1 MRYMKQYSS
10 YIVLVCLLI
19 ITNCTQTREQ
29 NLVTTDQIKHLV
41 EFESYGMT
49 DFKMVKKIDT
59 HTHINSKE
67 NTMINMAREN
77 NFKLL
82 NISVGFSDQANVDE
96 QLAVK
101 SKHYRENPEVTLYG
115 TAFSLDGWDNESWSD
130 KVINQLKSDFDKGA
144 VAVKVWKNIGME
156 FRDNSGNLITLS
168 DPKFDPIFKFIE
180 SQNKVLLSH
189 AGEPKNCWL
198 PLDSM
203 TVKNDRDYFREHPE
217 YHMYLHPN
225 MPSYEDLINDRDR
238 MLARYPK
245 LKFVAVH
252 MGSLEW
258 SVEEAGKFLDRFPNA
273 SMDLAE
279 RISHTQ
285 YQSQRNRKKVRDF
298 FIKYQDRILY
308 GTDFAQYEGR
318 KADELEKYMMDTW
331 LNDWRYFNTDD
342 EMIVP
347 QLKEP
352 VLGLKLPK
360 EVVDKIYCQ
369 NAEKLFPAFTLY

>member
-1 MRYMKQYSS
+1 MRNIKQYSN
-10 YIVLVCLLI
+10 YIALAWLVV
-19 ITNCTQTREQ
+19 ITDCTPTREQ
-29 NLVTTDQIKHLV
+29 NSASTQQTQHLV
-41 EFESYGMT
+41 EPESYGMV

-59 HTHINSKE
+59 HAHINSEAK
-67 NTMINMAREN
+67 TMVNMAREY

-82 NISVGFSDQANVDE
+82 NISVGFSDQANIDE

-101 SKHYRENPEVTLYG
+101 SKHYQENPEVTLYG
-115 TAFSLDGWDNESWSD
+115 TAFSLDGWDDENWAD
-130 KVINQLKSDFDKGA
+130 KVINQLKFDFDKGA

-156 FRDNSGNLITLS
+156 FRDNAGNLITLS
-168 DPKFDPIFKFIE
+168 DPKFDPIFRFIQ

-203 TVKNDRDYFREHPE
+203 TVKNDRDYFTDHPQ
-217 YHMYLHPN
+217 YHMYLHPD
-225 MPSYEDLINDRDR
+225 MPSYEDLIKDRDR
-238 MLARYPK
+238 MLARYPD

-258 SVEEAGKFLDRFPNA
+258 SVEEAGRFLDRFSNA
-273 SMDLAE
+273 SLDLAE

-285 YQSQRNRKKVRDF
+285 YQSQRDRKKVRDF

-318 KADELEKYMMDTW
+318 EVDELEKYMMDTW
-331 LNDWRYFNTDD
+331 LNDWRYFNTDE
-342 EMIVP
+342 EMTVP
-347 QLKEP
+347 QLNEP
-352 VLGLKLPK
+352 VMGLKLPK
-360 EVVDKIYCQ
+360 EVVDKIYWQ
-369 NAEKLFPAFTLY
+369 NAEKLFPAFTHY